1 MNQNFSL
8 FARMS
13 KDLPLSILHELT
25 YEIQVSEV
33 MTAQVSTLSPE
44 TSMRDVKNV
53 MRSKRISGI
62 PIVSE
67 DEQKLVGLVSVE
79 DLIRALEQDKLDAV
93 VTEFMASELS
103 TALDEEPVFEALK
116 RLESTGFGRLVVVD
130 KRGDLS
136 GILTKGDIMAGLLKA
151 LEKAYHQME
160 DLQQEEQ
167 SQHFFRALNSDET
180 SLTLRYRV
188 RAGDFISGGQ
198 ASSNIKKALQQI
210 GATPQLARRV
220 AIATYEI
227 EINLII
233 HTDDGGHI
241 VVEVQPDQ
249 IMVVAHDN
257 GPGIA
262 DVALARQP
270 GYSTASQKAR
280 EMGFGA
286 GMGLVNA
293 ERCADALHVW
303 SALNV
308 GTRVEMQFNVN
319 EKQT

>member
-1 MNQNFSL
+1 MSQNFSL
-8 FARMS
+8 FTRMN

-33 MTAQVSTLSPE
+33 MTPQVATLPPA
-44 TSMRDVKNV
+44 TSMRAVKNV
-53 MRSKRISGI
+53 MRSRRISGI
-62 PIVSE
+62 PIVSAE
-67 DEQKLVGLVSVE
+67 HRKLLGLVSVE
-79 DLIRALEQDKLDAV
+79 DLIHALEQNKLDAA
-93 VTEFMASELS
+93 VTEFMATDLI
-103 TALDEEPVFEALK
+103 TALDEEPVVEALK
-116 RLESTGFGRLVVVD
+116 RLESTDFGRLVVVD
-130 KRGDLS
+130 RMGNLA
-136 GILTKGDIMAGLLKA
+136 GMLTKGDIMAGLLHT
-151 LEKAYHQME
+151 LEKAYHQVE
-160 DLQQEEQ
+160 RLQQEEQ
-167 SQHFFRALNSDET
+167 SHHFFEALNSDET

-233 HTDDGGHI
+233 HTDDGGYI
-241 VVEVQPDQ
+241 VAEIRPDQ
-249 IMVVAHDN
+249 IRVVAHDE

-286 GMGLVNA
+286 GMGLVNV
-293 ERCADALHVW
+293 ERCTDALHVW
-303 SALNV
+303 SALTV
-308 GTRVEMQFNVN
+308 GTRVEMIFDVAS
-319 EKQT
+319 